1 MKSSHDLDV
10 WLAARATE
18 LASDGVTAVA
28 GRGASM
34 PGRPLAT
41 WISFE
46 TSSSSGRAVLW
57 STGRFEM
64 DALSSSGERLC
75 RTEREVTNA
84 AELDDALTHL
94 TEHLLGAARH

>member
-1 MKSSHDLDV
+1 MKSSHDLDA
-10 WLAARATE
+10 WFTGHASE
-18 LASDGVTAVA
+18 LATSGVTAVT

-46 TSSSSGRAVLW
+46 TAHSSGRAVLW
-57 STGRFEM
+57 STGRCEM

-75 RTEREVTNA
+75 GTEREITSA

-94 TEHLLGAARH
+94 TEHLVGAARP

>member
-1 MKSSHDLDV
+1 MKSSHDLDA
-10 WLAARATE
+10 WFTGHASE
-18 LASDGVTAVA
+18 LATSGVTAVT

-46 TSSSSGRAVLW
+46 TARASGRAVLW
-57 STGRFEM
+57 STGRCEM